1 MQLLFPKKNL
11 MKYGI
16 PEFIAETWLLS
27 NFQLY
32 AQQRAINL
40 TGANPVCEGL
50 KISKLCSQKDRF
62 VKYVYHR
69 YNRW

>member
-1 MQLLFPKKNL
+1 

-40 TGANPVCEGL
+40 TGAIPVCEGL
-50 KISKLCSQKDRF
+50 AS
-62 VKYVYHR
+62 H
-69 YNRW
+69 

>member
-40 TGANPVCEGL
+40 TGAIPVCEGL
-50 KISKLCSQKDRF
+50 AS
-62 VKYVYHR
+62 H
-69 YNRW
+69 